1 MFITKREL
9 ELIIEE
15 LEREV
20 KIIKRENKYLRKKLE
35 IEEDRPIITP
45 YDPNEEIIL

>member
-1 MFITKREL
+1 MFVTKREL

-15 LEREV
+15 LEREL
-20 KIIKRENKYLRKKLE
+20 KITKRENKYLRGKLG

-45 YDPNEEIIL
+45 YDANEEIIL